1 MDSENKDKSNEFGRV
16 IDALHSK
23 QKLPSLRTY
32 QGDMAE
38 FIKSKNESVISIAVK
53 EKEKNRKKNESK
65 IFCRLLK
72 NGCWRRRF

>member
-1 MDSENKDKSNEFGRV
+1 MDPEEKKDSPNDFGRV

-38 FIKSKNESVISIAVK
+38 FIKSKDESVPHQG
-53 EKEKNRKKNESK
+53 
-65 IFCRLLK
+65 FPLH
-72 NGCWRRRF
+72 